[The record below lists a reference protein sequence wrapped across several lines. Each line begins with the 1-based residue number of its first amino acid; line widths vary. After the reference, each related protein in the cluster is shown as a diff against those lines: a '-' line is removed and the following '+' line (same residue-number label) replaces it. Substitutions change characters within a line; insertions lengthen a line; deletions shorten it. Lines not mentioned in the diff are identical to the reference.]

1 MLINKPRQA
10 GDIVS
15 LKTVSGD
22 ELVCKLESET
32 DTHYHVI
39 TPMVLAHTPQ
49 GLGLVPYM
57 FTVDPGSVVMIDKRA
72 VVTIINTHADMAKD
86 YLSKVT
92 GIAL

>member
-1 MLINKPRQA
+1 MLINKPHQS

-15 LKTVSGD
+15 IKTMSGD
-22 ELVCKLESET
+22 ELVGKFESET
-32 DTHYHVI
+32 DTHYHLM
-39 TPMVLAHTPQ
+39 TPMALAHTAQ

-57 FTVDPGSVVMIDKRA
+57 FTVDPGNVVMIDKRS
-72 VVTIINTHADMAKD
+72 VVTIVNTHTEMAKD